1 MKSGH
6 LIRHILSA
14 TPIRFIWLVLW
25 LAVGISRPTCDAYVL
40 PVRQDFD
47 ANPHTPKPQPPA
59 PTPILT
65 LTRTLTLTP
74 TPTPTSNQ
82 NHNPKPDQV
91 SSYAELYE
99 AKLKQQDQAIK
110 ELRERQHSV
119 QENRGPNMKQVKLY
133 KGLAKLLRCKQ
144 DMQKAA
150 RAEVN
155 QMAEANQQDTN
166 VFTMP
171 DEQADPL

>member
-1 MKSGH
+1 MHEAKQPQ
-6 LIRHILSA
+6 
-14 TPIRFIWLVLW
+14 TPTTSPNPNPNPYPN
-25 LAVGISRPTCDAYVL
+25 ADPN
-40 PVRQDFD
+40 PN
-47 ANPHTPKPQPPA
+47 ANPNLKPKPK
-59 PTPILT
+59 
-65 LTRTLTLTP
+65 
-74 TPTPTSNQ
+74 S
-82 NHNPKPDQV
+82 KPDQV